1 MDPMGLE
8 YLCLFLVYK
17 SKVGER
23 LYISQN
29 YKNSRVP
36 NLSNR
41 LRNEITSY
49 NQ

>member
-23 LYISQN
+23 LYIHKTTKTHVSQ
-29 YKNSRVP
+29 
-36 NLSNR
+36 
-41 LRNEITSY
+41 TSLIVY
-49 NQ
+49 GMR